1 MGCGLDVL
9 VGICIAGS
17 PLSRSSRKS
26 SSQVQL
32 GAGGAVGAVD
42 VSSTFLLPKIP
53 VLKKLMV
60 SMAQLER
67 LRRCSR

>member
-1 MGCGLDVL
+1 MGCRLDVL
-9 VGICIAGS
+9 VSICTAGS

-32 GAGGAVGAVD
+32 GVGGTVGAVD

-60 SMAQLER
+60 SMAQLEH
-67 LRRCSR
+67 LRRRSR